1 MAASAVQPIPANVA
15 GTAASAAR
23 PAAPR
28 GTAQSPAPTPSSRS
42 GRTAAPVSRPTPAA
56 TVQVAGIPASVA
68 ADDRTEYRLLLR
80 QFGGNMGAALA
91 ALNAS
96 EASEKGG

>member
-23 PAAPR
+23 AASPR
-28 GTAQSPAPTPSSRS
+28 STAQSPAPTGSPQS
-42 GRTAAPVSRPTPAA
+42 GRTAMPAPRATPAA

-80 QFGGNMGAALA
+80 QLGGNVGAALA